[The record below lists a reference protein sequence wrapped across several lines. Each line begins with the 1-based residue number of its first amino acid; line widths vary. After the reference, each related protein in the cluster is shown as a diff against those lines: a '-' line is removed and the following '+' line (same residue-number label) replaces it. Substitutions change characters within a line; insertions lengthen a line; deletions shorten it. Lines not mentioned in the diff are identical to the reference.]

1 MVTITA
7 SWGSRKAFGFT
18 LILPVYSIF
27 LRVNLKCKKITI
39 KNNSDSKEAT
49 MKNASKKQRFEN
61 RSGKKKLKPEH
72 LKGRLI
78 RYESLP
84 GIVAWSSKQE
94 TIRLR
99 PGPDDWL
106 VTGRVVGPGGRG
118 LPDLRISVFD
128 KDLLFDDRLGESVT
142 DANGEFY
149 ILYHTNDFEDL
160 FDAQPDLYV
169 KVMNEKGK
177 MLFTSEKAV
186 RWQSDRVEYFEIE
199 IR

>member
-1 MVTITA
+1 
-7 SWGSRKAFGFT
+7 
-18 LILPVYSIF
+18 
-27 LRVNLKCKKITI
+27 
-39 KNNSDSKEAT
+39 
-49 MKNASKKQRFEN
+49 MKNASKKQQVEN
-61 RSGKKKLKPEH
+61 RSGKKNLKPEH

-94 TIRLR
+94 TSRLR

-106 VTGRVVGPGGRG
+106 VIGRVVGPGGRG
-118 LPDLRISVFD
+118 LPDLRVSVID

-142 DANGEFY
+142 DAKGEFY